1 MELIFCNILLKVLW
15 KYGVL
20 VMEVPFMEVFL
31 SNKMWPFKINQQ
43 EITLKNSMAKRSCEP
58 NLE

>member
-1 MELIFCNILLKVLW
+1 VELIFCNILLEVLW

-20 VMEVPFMEVFL
+20 VMEVFL
-31 SNKMWPFKINQQ
+31 SNRMWPFKINQQ